1 MADDRSTT
9 FIAGLGV
16 VLPPQHRVPAG
27 VDEAY
32 RGWKSYR
39 RAAEQDHPGTMGAR
53 ALADALARASL
64 EPADLALVIY
74 AGVSRDYPPSWSAAV
89 AIMDELGV
97 GEATGCVGMDIING
111 CLGALLGLEIAR
123 RWLRG
128 GAGQHVAVVC
138 AERWASSI
146 ARDDAAQ
153 KRLWGNSD
161 GAAAAIV
168 SASPTGAALEVASVA
183 LLTVP
188 QYVDHVLVKYGG
200 TRHPVAPPHEDPQ
213 RRILSS
219 RPYEQLIEHYR
230 ASYDTVATRAI
241 GLANHRPDTLVCNQ
255 ISPGAVDQIADALA
269 YAPAQVIRT
278 GTESGHMG
286 PADVLVGLREAV
298 DLGASTVL
306 AAASSP
312 YSFGAAVLRRSAR

>member
-1 MADDRSTT
+1 MADDRSAT
-9 FIAGLGV
+9 FLAGLGV
-16 VLPPQHRVPAG
+16 VLPPQHRVPAAG
-27 VDEAY
+27 DDAY
-32 RGWKSYR
+32 RGWMNYR
-39 RAAEQDHPGTMGAR
+39 RAADQDHPSTMGAR

-64 EPADLALVIY
+64 APADLSLVIY

-97 GEATGCVGMDIING
+97 GAGCVGMDIING

-128 GAGQHVAVVC
+128 GAARHVAVVC

-168 SASPTGAALEVASVA
+168 SASPAGAALEIASVS
-183 LLTVP
+183 LLNVP
-188 QYVDHVLVKYGG
+188 PYVDHVLVKYGG
-200 TRHPVAPPHEDPQ
+200 TRHPVAPPDEDPQ
-213 RRILSS
+213 RRILSG
-219 RPYEQLIEHYR
+219 RPYEQLMEHYR
-230 ASYDTVATRAI
+230 VSYETVAAQAI
-241 GLANHRPDTLVCNQ
+241 ALASHRPDTLVCNQ
-255 ISPGAVDQIADALA
+255 ISPNAVDLIAEALA
-269 YAPAQVIRT
+269 YGPAQVIRT
-278 GTESGHMG
+278 GTQNGHMG

-298 DLGASTVL
+298 DLGCSTVL

>member
-1 MADDRSTT
+1 MADDRSPT

-27 VDEAY
+27 DEAY
-32 RGWKSYR
+32 KGWKNYR
-39 RAAEQDHPGTMGAR
+39 RAAEQDHPSTMGAR

-64 EPADLALVIY
+64 GPADLSLVIY
-74 AGVSRDYPPSWSAAV
+74 AGVSRDYLPSWSAAV
-89 AIMDELGV
+89 AIMDEIGV
-97 GEATGCVGMDIING
+97 GTWCVGMDIING

-128 GAGQHVAVVC
+128 GEGQHVAVVC
-138 AERWASSI
+138 AERWAASI

-168 SASPTGAALEVASVA
+168 SASPAGAALEIASVSV
-183 LLTVP
+183 LNVP

-213 RRILSS
+213 RRILSG
-219 RPYEQLIEHYR
+219 RPYEQLTEHYR
-230 ASYDTVATRAI
+230 VSYETVATRAI
-241 GLANHRPDTLVCNQ
+241 ALAHHRPDTLVCNQ
-255 ISPGAVDQIADALA
+255 ISPNAVDQIADALA
-269 YAPAQVIRT
+269 YGPAQVIRT

-298 DLGASTVL
+298 DLGCSTVL

-312 YSFGAAVLRRSAR
+312 YSFGAAVLRRTAG

>member
-1 MADDRSTT
+1 MADDRSAT
-9 FIAGLGV
+9 FIVGLGV
-16 VLPPQHRVPAG
+16 VLPPQHRVPAVG
-27 VDEAY
+27 DDAY
-32 RGWKSYR
+32 RGWINYR
-39 RAAEQDHPGTMGAR
+39 RAAEQDHPSTMGAR

-64 EPADLALVIY
+64 EPADLSAVIY

-89 AIMDELGV
+89 AIMDEIGA
-97 GEATGCVGMDIING
+97 GTGCIGTDIING

-128 GAGQHVAVVC
+128 GDGKHVAVVC
-138 AERWASSI
+138 AERWAASI

-168 SASPTGAALEVASVA
+168 SASPAGAALEVAGVS
-183 LLTVP
+183 LLNVP

-200 TRHPVAPPHEDPQ
+200 TRHPVAPPDEDPQ
-213 RRILSS
+213 RRILSR

-230 ASYDTVATRAI
+230 ASYETVATRAI
-241 GLANHRPDTLVCNQ
+241 AQANHRPDTLVCNQ
-255 ISPGAVDQIADALA
+255 ISPNAVDQIAEALA
-269 YAPAQVIRT
+269 YGPAQVIRT
-278 GTESGHMG
+278 GTENGHMG
-286 PADVLVGLREAV
+286 PADVLVGLRAAV
-298 DLGASTVL
+298 DMGCSTVL

-312 YSFGAAVLRRSAR
+312 YSFGAAVLRRVAE

>member
-1 MADDRSTT
+1 MADDRSKT
-9 FIAGLGV
+9 FIVGLGV
-16 VLPPQHRVPAG
+16 VLPPQHRVPAAG
-27 VDEAY
+27 DEAY
-32 RGWKSYR
+32 RGWKNYR
-39 RAAEQDHPGTMGAR
+39 HAVEQDHPSTMGAR

-64 EPADLALVIY
+64 GPADLSLVIY
-74 AGVSRDYPPSWSAAV
+74 AGVSRDYLPSWSAAV
-89 AIMDELGV
+89 AIMNEIGV
-97 GEATGCVGMDIING
+97 APGCVGMDIING

-128 GAGQHVAVVC
+128 GEGQYVAVVC

-168 SASPTGAALEVASVA
+168 SASPAAAALEVASVS
-183 LLTVP
+183 LLNVP
-188 QYVDHVLVKYGG
+188 EYVDHVLVKYGG

-230 ASYDTVATRAI
+230 ASYETVATRAI
-241 GLANHRPDTLVCNQ
+241 ALANHRPDTLVCNQ
-255 ISPGAVDQIADALA
+255 ISPSAVDQLADALA
-269 YAPAQVIRT
+269 YGPAQVIRT

-298 DLGASTVL
+298 DIGCPTVL

-312 YSFGAAVLRRSAR
+312 YSFGAAVLRRSAG

>member
-9 FIAGLGV
+9 FVIGLGV
-16 VLPPQHRVPAG
+16 VLPPQHRVPAVG
-27 VDEAY
+27 DDAY
-32 RGWKSYR
+32 RGWKNFR
-39 RAAEQDHPGTMGAR
+39 RAAEPDHPSTMGAR

-64 EPADLALVIY
+64 EPTDLSLVIY

-89 AIMDELGV
+89 AIMHEIGV
-97 GEATGCVGMDIING
+97 GTDCIGMDIING
-111 CLGALLGLEIAR
+111 CLGALLGLEMAS

-128 GAGQHVAVVC
+128 GAGRHVAIVC

-168 SASPTGAALEVASVA
+168 SVSPASAALEVASVS
-183 LLTVP
+183 LLNVP

-213 RRILSS
+213 RRILSDRS
-219 RPYEQLIEHYR
+219 YAQLTAHYR
-230 ASYDTVATRAI
+230 TSYETVAARAI
-241 GLANHRPDTLVCNQ
+241 ALANHRPDTLVCNQ
-255 ISPGAVDQIADALA
+255 ISPTAVDQIAVALA
-269 YAPAQVIRT
+269 YSPAQVIRT

-286 PADVLVGLREAV
+286 PADVLVGLRDAV
-298 DLGASTVL
+298 DMGCSTVL

-312 YSFGAAVLRRSAR
+312 YSFGAAVLRRISE

>member
-1 MADDRSTT
+1 MSDTT
-9 FIAGLGV
+9 YITGLGV
-16 VLPPQHRVPAG
+16 VLPPQHSVPAVSDG
-27 VDEAY
+27 SY
-32 RGWKSYR
+32 RGWTRYR
-39 RAAEQDHPGTMGAR
+39 RAAEPDHPSTMGAR

-64 EPADLALVIY
+64 APADLSLVIY

-89 AIMDELGV
+89 AIMDEIGV
-97 GEATGCVGMDIING
+97 GTGCIGTDIING
-111 CLGALLGLEIAR
+111 CLGALLGLELAR

-128 GAGQHVAVVC
+128 GDGQHVAIVC

-153 KRLWGNSD
+153 RRLWGNSD

-183 LLTVP
+183 LLNVP
-188 QYVDHVLVKYGG
+188 AYVDHVLVKYGG
-200 TRHPVAPPHEDPQ
+200 TRHPVAPPDEDPQ

-219 RPYEQLIEHYR
+219 RPYEQLMAHYR
-230 ASYDTVATRAI
+230 ASYESVATRAI
-241 GLANHRPDTLVCNQ
+241 AAASHRPETLVCNQ
-255 ISPGAVDQIADALA
+255 ISPNAVDLIADALA
-269 YAPAQVIRT
+269 YGPAQVIRT
-278 GTESGHMG
+278 GTENGHMG

-298 DLGASTVL
+298 DQGCSTML

-312 YSFGAAVLRRSAR
+312 YSFGAAVLRRAAG

>member
-1 MADDRSTT
+1 MADARSAT

-16 VLPPQHRVPAG
+16 VLPPQHTVPAAG
-27 VDEAY
+27 DETY
-32 RGWKSYR
+32 RGWKKFR
-39 RAAEQDHPGTMGAR
+39 RAAEDDHPSTMGAR
-53 ALADALARASL
+53 ALAEALAHASL
-64 EPADLALVIY
+64 EPADLSAVFY
-74 AGVSRDYPPSWSAAV
+74 AGVSRDYLPSWSAAV
-89 AIMDELGV
+89 AIMAELGA
-97 GEATGCVGMDIING
+97 GPECVGTDLING
-111 CLGALLGLEIAR
+111 CLGALLGLELAR

-128 GAGQHVAVVC
+128 GEGRHVAVVC

-168 SASPTGAALEVASVA
+168 STSPLGAALEIAGVS
-183 LLTVP
+183 LLDVP
-188 QYVDHVLVKYGG
+188 PYVDHVLVKYGG
-200 TRHPVAPPHEDPQ
+200 TRHPVAPPGEDPQ

-219 RPYEQLIEHYR
+219 RPYEQLSEHYR
-230 ASYDTVATRAI
+230 TSYETVAARAI
-241 GLANHRPDTLVCNQ
+241 AQADHRPDTLVCNQ
-255 ISPGAVDQIADALA
+255 ISPAAVDQLAGALA
-269 YAPAQVIRT
+269 YGPAQVIHT
-278 GTESGHMG
+278 GAESGHMG

-298 DLGASTVL
+298 DRGCESVL

>member
-1 MADDRSTT
+1 MADDRSATY
-9 FIAGLGV
+9 IVGLGV
-16 VLPPQHRVPAG
+16 VLPPQHRVPAVG
-27 VDEAY
+27 DEAY
-32 RGWKSYR
+32 RGWSNYR
-39 RAAEQDHPGTMGAR
+39 RAEQDHPSTMGAR

-64 EPADLALVIY
+64 EPADLSLVIY

-97 GEATGCVGMDIING
+97 GTGCVGTDIING

-128 GAGQHVAVVC
+128 GEGQHVAVVC
-138 AERWASSI
+138 AERWAASI

-168 SASPTGAALEVASVA
+168 SASPTGAALELASVS
-183 LLTVP
+183 LLNVP

-213 RRILSS
+213 RRILSG
-219 RPYEQLIEHYR
+219 RPYEQLIGHYR
-230 ASYDTVATRAI
+230 ASYASVATQAI
-241 GLANHRPDTLVCNQ
+241 AQANHRPDTLVCNQ
-255 ISPGAVDQIADALA
+255 ISPNAVDLIAEALA
-269 YAPAQVIRT
+269 YGPAQVIRT
-278 GTESGHMG
+278 GTENGHMG

-298 DLGASTVL
+298 DMGCSTML

-312 YSFGAAVLRRSAR
+312 YSFGAAVLRRNAG

>member
-1 MADDRSTT
+1 MT
-9 FIAGLGV
+9 FIVGLGV
-16 VLPPQHRVPAG
+16 VLPPQHRVPAAG
-27 VDEAY
+27 DEAY
-32 RGWKSYR
+32 RGWTNYR
-39 RAAEQDHPGTMGAR
+39 RAAEQDHPSTMGAR
-53 ALADALARASL
+53 ALTDALARASL
-64 EPADLALVIY
+64 EPADLSLVIY

-89 AIMDELGV
+89 AIMDQIGV
-97 GEATGCVGMDIING
+97 GAGCIGMDITNG
-111 CLGALLGLEIAR
+111 CLGALLGLELAR

-128 GAGQHVAVVC
+128 GEGQHVAVVC
-138 AERWASSI
+138 AERWAASI

-168 SASPTGAALEVASVA
+168 STSPAGAAAGAALEIASVSV
-183 LLTVP
+183 LNVP

-213 RRILSS
+213 RRILSGRS
-219 RPYEQLIEHYR
+219 YEQLTEHYR
-230 ASYDTVATRAI
+230 ASYESAGTRAI
-241 GLANHRPDTLVCNQ
+241 ALANHRPDTLVCNQ
-255 ISPGAVDQIADALA
+255 ISPNVVDLIADTLA
-269 YAPAQVIRT
+269 YGPAQVIRT

-298 DLGASTVL
+298 DMGCSTML

-312 YSFGAAVLRRSAR
+312 YSFGAAVLRRGAR

>member
-1 MADDRSTT
+1 MADDRSAT
-9 FIAGLGV
+9 FLVGLGV
-16 VLPPQHRVPAG
+16 VLPPQHRVPAVG
-27 VDEAY
+27 DDAY
-32 RGWKSYR
+32 RGWKNYR
-39 RAAEQDHPGTMGAR
+39 RAAEQDHPSTMGAR

-64 EPADLALVIY
+64 QPADLSLVVY

-89 AIMDELGV
+89 AIMGEIGV
-97 GEATGCVGMDIING
+97 GAGCVGMDIING

-128 GAGQHVAVVC
+128 GAGQHAAVVC
-138 AERWASSI
+138 AERWAASI

-168 SASPTGAALEVASVA
+168 SASPAGAALEVASVS
-183 LLTVP
+183 LLNVP

-213 RRILSS
+213 RRILSG
-219 RPYEQLIEHYR
+219 RPYEQLAEHYR
-230 ASYDTVATRAI
+230 VSYERVATRAI
-241 GLANHRPDTLVCNQ
+241 ALASHRPDTLVCNQ
-255 ISPGAVDQIADALA
+255 ISPNAVDLIADALA
-269 YAPAQVIRT
+269 YGPAQVIRT
-278 GTESGHMG
+278 GEDSGHMG
-286 PADVLVGLREAV
+286 PADVLVGLRDAI
-298 DLGASTVL
+298 DLGCSTVL

-312 YSFGAAVLRRSAR
+312 YSFGAAVLRRTAG

>member
-1 MADDRSTT
+1 MADDRSAT

-16 VLPPQHRVPAG
+16 VLPPQHRVPAVG
-27 VDEAY
+27 DGAY
-32 RGWKSYR
+32 RGWSNYR
-39 RAAEQDHPGTMGAR
+39 RAAEQEHPSTMGAR

-64 EPADLALVIY
+64 EPADLSLVIY

-89 AIMDELGV
+89 AIMDEIGV
-97 GEATGCVGMDIING
+97 GAGCVGTDIING
-111 CLGALLGLEIAR
+111 CLGALLGLEFAR

-128 GAGQHVAVVC
+128 GDGQHVAIVC
-138 AERWASSI
+138 AERWAASI

-168 SASPTGAALEVASVA
+168 SASPTGAALEVAGVS
-183 LLTVP
+183 LLNVP

-200 TRHPVAPPHEDPQ
+200 TRHPVAPPDEDPQ

-230 ASYDTVATRAI
+230 ASYETVATRAI
-241 GLANHRPDTLVCNQ
+241 AQANHRPDTLVCNQ
-255 ISPGAVDQIADALA
+255 ISPNAVDQIAEALA
-269 YAPAQVIRT
+269 YSPAQVIRT
-278 GTESGHMG
+278 GTENGHMG
-286 PADVLVGLREAV
+286 PADVLVGLRAAV
-298 DLGASTVL
+298 DMGCS
-306 AAASSP
+306 SSP
-312 YSFGAAVLRRSAR
+312 YSFGAAVLRRSAG

>member
-1 MADDRSTT
+1 MADHRSST

-27 VDEAY
+27 DDDGY
-32 RGWKSYR
+32 RGWKRYR
-39 RAAEQDHPGTMGAR
+39 RGAEPDHPSTMGAR
-53 ALADALARASL
+53 ALADALAQASL
-64 EPADLALVIY
+64 APADLSLVIY

-89 AIMDELGV
+89 AIMDQLGV
-97 GEATGCVGMDIING
+97 GPGCVGMDIING
-111 CLGALLGLEIAR
+111 CLGAVLGLETAR

-128 GAGQHVAVVC
+128 GEGQHVAVVC
-138 AERWASSI
+138 AERWAGSI

-168 SASPTGAALEVASVA
+168 SALPAGVALEIASVS
-183 LLTVP
+183 LLNVP

-213 RRILSS
+213 RRVLSG
-219 RPYEQLIEHYR
+219 RPYEQLMEHYR
-230 ASYDTVATRAI
+230 ASYERVGTRAI
-241 GLANHRPDTLVCNQ
+241 ELASHRPDTLVCNQ
-255 ISPGAVDQIADALA
+255 ISPNVVDLIADTLA
-269 YAPAQVIRT
+269 YGPGQVIRT
-278 GTESGHMG
+278 GTENGHMG
-286 PADVLVGLREAV
+286 PADVLVGLKDAV
-298 DLGASTVL
+298 ELGCSSVL

-312 YSFGAAVLRRSAR
+312 YSFGAAVLRRRAG

>member
-9 FIAGLGV
+9 FIVGLGV

-27 VDEAY
+27 GDLAY
-32 RGWKSYR
+32 RGWNHYR
-39 RAAEQDHPGTMGAR
+39 RAAEQDHPSTMGAR
-53 ALADALARASL
+53 AVADALARASL
-64 EPADLALVIY
+64 QPADLSLVIY

-89 AIMDELGV
+89 AIMDEIGV
-97 GEATGCVGMDIING
+97 GTGCVGMDIING

-128 GAGQHVAVVC
+128 GEGQHVAVVC
-138 AERWASSI
+138 AERWAGSI

-168 SASPTGAALEVASVA
+168 SASPAGAALEVASVS
-183 LLTVP
+183 LLNVP
-188 QYVDHVLVKYGG
+188 EYVDHVLVKYGG

-213 RRILSS
+213 RRILSG
-219 RPYEQLIEHYR
+219 RPYEQLTDHYR
-230 ASYDTVATRAI
+230 ASYESVATRAI
-241 GLANHRPDTLVCNQ
+241 ALANHRPDTLVCNQ
-255 ISPGAVDQIADALA
+255 ISPNVVDLIADALA
-269 YAPAQVIRT
+269 YGPAQVIRT
-278 GTESGHMG
+278 GTENGHMG
-286 PADVLVGLREAV
+286 PADVLVGLRAAV
-298 DLGASTVL
+298 DLGCSTVL

-312 YSFGAAVLRRSAR
+312 YSFGAAVLRRSAG